1 MLRKFLAIFM
11 MLVLSWTTVACGSAP
26 TETAAPSRDRPA
38 VTQTRQFPK
47 GRYPVQ
53 QATYDDADGTYSLLL
68 LDTPPGVPALYRSA
82 NLQLARLTDEQITQ
96 GQKPALEVD
105 GDQAVLYLT
114 EDFRI
119 EYVHNVTETKPD
131 PQTGGTQSV
140 VVRQESSFWSPF
152 AGALAGQALGNLL
165 FAPRYYVPPIYQSG
179 GLRGFGGQRAVV
191 DLGRRALQ
199 GGGQGQTSGHNPQ
212 PKGLGRLGHALLD
225 RARAP
230 GFLDAQFVRVAQ
242 AHQAK
247 VFGQHS
253 QFSPLLCG
261 LSQQIQSLQE
271 VDRAVAGA
279 GHLKGG
285 NFHGGGSW
293 GVSNL
298 VTCGSCQLPLM

>member
-26 TETAAPSRDRPA
+26 TETASPSRDRPA

-82 NLQLARLTDEQITQ
+82 NLQLARLTDEQVTQ

-179 GLRGFGGQRAVV
+179 GLRGFGGYGSTYGQAVDRYQEKHNSPPPAVKNRQTLRTTGSLRRSPSSSLSGGKSSTKATKSSGSGFGTSRLKTSGSFSSPRPKSSSSFGSSRRAPTRSYSGGGFGR
-191 DLGRRALQ
+191 GRR
-199 GGGQGQTSGHNPQ
+199 
-212 PKGLGRLGHALLD
+212 R
-225 RARAP
+225 
-230 GFLDAQFVRVAQ
+230 
-242 AHQAK
+242 
-247 VFGQHS
+247 
-253 QFSPLLCG
+253 
-261 LSQQIQSLQE
+261 
-271 VDRAVAGA
+271 
-279 GHLKGG
+279 
-285 NFHGGGSW
+285 
-293 GVSNL
+293 
-298 VTCGSCQLPLM
+298 